1 MPLRLNSYVSS
12 TCRGGR
18 PHAAAANRA
27 STQATA
33 LVGGDDQ
40 LLMISLNADHPGFDD
55 KLVFEEPA
63 RRARVNDVLLPQ
75 DAGGQAFRRVVRANR
90 YRRLDHD
97 RTVVELGAD
106 EMDRAAVQLH
116 ACGERARVGVE
127 ARERGQQRGM
137 DIEHAALIT
146 GDETRREDGHETG
159 EDHEAW
165 GGGAKFGAE

>member
-63 RRARVNDVLLPQ
+63 PRPRVNAAGGARVNAVLLTQ

-90 YRRLDHD
+90 NRGLDHD
-97 RTVVELGAD
+97 GTVVELGAH
-106 EMDRAAVQLH
+106 ERDRTA
-116 ACGERARVGVE
+116 
-127 ARERGQQRGM
+127 
-137 DIEHAALIT
+137 
-146 GDETRREDGHETG
+146 
-159 EDHEAW
+159 
-165 GGGAKFGAE
+165 

>member
-75 DAGGQAFRRVVRANR
+75 DAGGQAFRRGV
-90 YRRLDHD
+90 
-97 RTVVELGAD
+97 GAIAD
-106 EMDRAAVQLH
+106 
-116 ACGERARVGVE
+116 
-127 ARERGQQRGM
+127 
-137 DIEHAALIT
+137 HAAHPEPGFEQRLQVAAAP
-146 GDETRREDGHETG
+146 GD
-159 EDHEAW
+159 
-165 GGGAKFGAE
+165 